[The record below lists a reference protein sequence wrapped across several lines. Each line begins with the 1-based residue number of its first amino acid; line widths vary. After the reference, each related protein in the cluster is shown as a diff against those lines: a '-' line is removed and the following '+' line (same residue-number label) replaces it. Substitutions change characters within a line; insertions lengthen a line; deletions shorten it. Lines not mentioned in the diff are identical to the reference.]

1 MTENKHTFWEIF
13 PLRGKKNLHH
23 RGRRDLFL
31 ACLLVGEFQTPWLF
45 YWHLKTV
52 WVPFLPIRP
61 TRWDL
66 GPRTPT
72 PWPDCVSPVDI
83 LIVIL
88 LLYPHMKWVI
98 KPFYFQHLS
107 VFHQSFN
114 TSPSLA
120 TLLAHA
126 TILCWAEMVKW
137 SIYAPSPRYA
147 KPYAPKQTLHTVHH
161 FHLQAWALCSLYWF

>member
-1 MTENKHTFWEIF
+1 MEEEI
-13 PLRGKKNLHH
+13 
-23 RGRRDLFL
+23 
-31 ACLLVGEFQTPWLF
+31 C
-45 YWHLKTV
+45 
-52 WVPFLPIRP
+52 FLPAYSLVSSKLLGYSTGTSKP
-61 TRWDL
+61 FGCHFFPSDLLTWDL

-72 PWPDCVSPVDI
+72 PWPDCVSPVDT